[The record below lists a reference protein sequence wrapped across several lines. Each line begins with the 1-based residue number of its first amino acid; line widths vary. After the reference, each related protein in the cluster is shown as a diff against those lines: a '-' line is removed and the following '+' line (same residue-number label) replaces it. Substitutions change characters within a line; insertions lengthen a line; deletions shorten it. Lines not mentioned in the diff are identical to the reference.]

1 MRGFRER
8 GAVNGRPIF
17 MRKIHE
23 KDGVIR
29 LDRFILR
36 AGKGF
41 MPMPQRYWR
50 RTERG
55 FAASG
60 GTTAV
65 CIRVVAG
72 NGRGISRHE
81 VHLQRRKAVAGEM
94 TKPRLDHHRV
104 FRQDLG
110 LMGRKGAIY

>member
-1 MRGFRER
+1 MKNDGFS
-8 GAVNGRPIF
+8 GGGRSQWPSY
-17 MRKIHE
+17 IHE

-41 MPMPQRYWR
+41 MPMPQRYC
-50 RTERG
+50 EARG
-55 FAASG
+55 EGFLLHRVAQPPYASRLLRELRETG
-60 GTTAV
+60 VGFLDTRLTF
-65 CIRVVAG
+65 
-72 NGRGISRHE
+72 N
-81 VHLQRRKAVAGEM
+81 GEM
-94 TKPRLDHHRV
+94 TKPRLDQHRV